1 MNPQFSNV
9 ISSSLPVRR
18 EPPCVRSSCGK
29 GPGLRERLPRFV
41 SGSSP
46 SSGCSGTRG
55 ERSLARPDQV
65 VPNLFREPEVGV
77 SVFVDVTE
85 LLTAEPVDGDADP
98 ARAVFVP
105 PLEDSGPAEHFAF
118 DQF

>member
-9 ISSSLPVRR
+9 ISSFLPVRR

-29 GPGLRERLPRFV
+29 VPGLRARLPRFV

-55 ERSLARPDQV
+55 VRERLPAPDQV
-65 VPNLFREPEVGV
+65 VPNLLREPQVGV
-77 SVFVDVTE
+77 AVVVDVID
-85 LLTAEPVDGDADP
+85 LLMAEPVDGDADP
-98 ARAVFVP
+98 
-105 PLEDSGPAEHFAF
+105 
-118 DQF
+118 